1 MSLYL
6 SIPTSPQLVRVI
18 GIADDVMLLQETFVT
33 CHVILDISD
42 TIDSQV
48 RGRYYYITRMPS
60 CDGLSYP
67 VN

>member
-18 GIADDVMLLQETFVT
+18 GIADDVMLLQETVVT

-48 RGRYYYITRMPS
+48 RGRYYYITQVPS